1 MSRYLFVA
9 NDRALDFV
17 NTAFAGGDTVPDV
30 IAFVGWLEAVGMLTA
45 DEAHAALARATEPER
60 ERTIARVHAFRS
72 ALRRMVEA
80 YVAGRAPVADD
91 LAVINAHLQH
101 APIHDELV
109 ALAGGVASVRRVATD
124 VPEALLYFV
133 AEAARELF
141 TRKDRQAI
149 RRCANEACTH
159 YFYDASKNGRR
170 RWCRMA
176 GCGNRKKVAA
186 LRSRRRAS

>member
-1 MSRYLFVA
+1 MSRYLFIA

-30 IAFVGWLEAVGMLTA
+30 AAFVGWLEAGGMLTA
-45 DEAHAALARATEPER
+45 DEARAALVRAVGPEQ

-72 ALRRMVEA
+72 AMRRMVGA
-80 YVAGRAPVADD
+80 CVAGRAPAADD
-91 LAVINAHLQH
+91 LAVTNAHLRR

-109 ALAGGVASVRRVATD
+109 AVDGGVASVRRVATD

-133 AEAARELF
+133 AEAARKLF
-141 TRKDRQAI
+141 TRKDVGAI
-149 RRCANEACTH
+149 RRCANESCTH
-159 YFYDASKNGRR
+159 YFYDASKNGTR

-176 GCGNRKKVAA
+176 GCGNREKVAA
-186 LRSRRRAS
+186 LRSRRRAG